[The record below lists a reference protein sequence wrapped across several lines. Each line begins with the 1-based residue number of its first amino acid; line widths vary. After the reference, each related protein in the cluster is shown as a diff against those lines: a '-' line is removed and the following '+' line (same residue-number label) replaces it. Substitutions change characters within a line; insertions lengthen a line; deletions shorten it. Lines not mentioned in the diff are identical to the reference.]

1 MRVLPVLSRL
11 GKHCDAAG
19 LPSPPFAPLLSYFGN
34 HSDASGLHYDPTFT
48 SGYALLKALLQLQ
61 PEVMEQLLEQFLEGQ
76 PFKTVR
82 RGTVLGGLGGRG
94 ICWGQE
100 HHVALFLRP
109 ASVESG
115 GGGSVGGVHQTGI
128 NTV

>member
-1 MRVLPVLSRL
+1 MHFPFTFVCVPPVLSRL
-11 GKHCDAAG
+11 GNHSDASG

-82 RGTVLGGLGGRG
+82 RGTVLHLL
-94 ICWGQE
+94 GQE

-109 ASVESG
+109 ASVEIG
-115 GGGSVGGVHQTGI
+115 GGRQCRGNSSNGD
-128 NTV
+128 